1 MAMKLPRF
9 SLRNWALL
17 LLLLGA
23 TSAICVW
30 QLRLAGDFRID
41 DAYITFSFAKN
52 LAHGHGPVFSLGER
66 VEGYSNFLWM
76 VLLAVPYLWGA
87 DDASAFARVVGL
99 AALLA
104 LAWVSYRLARRH
116 ARPLLA
122 AAAPL
127 LLLLGTD
134 LFRAI
139 QSALETVPYTLALTT
154 GFFLYLTEDRLAT
167 DRRRT
172 SLYPFL
178 AAALIRIDGMIP
190 LAGILAFELLA
201 AWTGRRFSWRAFL
214 RWATIPVAAYVIYFV
229 WRWWYYGMPLPATY
243 YAKQLV
249 NLVPRRG
256 LGYAQAILQDWGLW
270 ALAPFVSLALC
281 RWRRPD
287 GVLLLSF
294 LAGYVFY
301 IIQMGGDWMPFQR
314 FWIPALPLVLI
325 LFSWGLEDVW
335 RLGERWPIY
344 ARAHIAVAILGSLL
358 FCGTR
363 LSAASID
370 TPEEAGKLQYAEE
383 VIRHTNTELR
393 GDVRFL
399 RPVIRRAGAR
409 LVTDYAG
416 IFAVFTDARV
426 IDMWGLC
433 NAAIATR
440 GNADG
445 INPIYGKTCVPCYAE
460 FDPDYFHTVTP
471 LIRQSNSFSSQNDV
485 IQNIF
490 QGPAIDTVIGL
501 RSNFVAG
508 RVTELATGRA
518 LWFLERRRP
527 GLDFSPRLA
536 SPGLQ
541 VDYPFGA

>member
-1 MAMKLPRF
+1 
-9 SLRNWALL
+9 
-17 LLLLGA
+17 
-23 TSAICVW
+23 
-30 QLRLAGDFRID
+30 
-41 DAYITFSFAKN
+41 
-52 LAHGHGPVFSLGER
+52 
-66 VEGYSNFLWM
+66 
-76 VLLAVPYLWGA
+76 
-87 DDASAFARVVGL
+87 
-99 AALLA
+99 
-104 LAWVSYRLARRH
+104 
-116 ARPLLA
+116 
-122 AAAPL
+122 
-127 LLLLGTD
+127 
-134 LFRAI
+134 
-139 QSALETVPYTLALTT
+139 
-154 GFFLYLTEDRLAT
+154 
-167 DRRRT
+167 
-172 SLYPFL
+172 
-178 AAALIRIDGMIP
+178 
-190 LAGILAFELLA
+190 
-201 AWTGRRFSWRAFL
+201 
-214 RWATIPVAAYVIYFV
+214 
-229 WRWWYYGMPLPATY
+229 
-243 YAKQLV
+243 
-249 NLVPRRG
+249 
-256 LGYAQAILQDWGLW
+256 
-270 ALAPFVSLALC
+270 
-281 RWRRPD
+281 
-287 GVLLLSF
+287 
-294 LAGYVFY
+294 
-301 IIQMGGDWMPFQR
+301 MPFQR

-344 ARAHIAVAILGSLL
+344 ARAHIAVAVLGSLL

-471 LIRQSNSFSSQNDV
+471 LIRQSNSFSNQNDV